1 MWKFEEQ
8 FRKEN
13 PQTIGET
20 DKCFDLENYKDW
32 LESKLEGTIETLSE
46 VAILLDETEMNL
58 TSFEFK
64 LWSKCN
70 LALGKVFG

>member
-1 MWKFEEQ
+1 MYKYEKE

-20 DKCFDLENYKDW
+20 DKHFDLDNYKDW
-32 LESKLEGTIETLSE
+32 LEKKLEGTIETLSE
-46 VAILLDETEMNL
+46 VAELLDEKEMNVN
-58 TSFEFK
+58 SFEFK

-70 LALGKVFG
+70 TALSEVS